1 MKIEVAT
8 EPHSI
13 QHSSLLKVQVSSQLM
28 FCYCLCKLQKPIPQ
42 MPGLLHVRNIT
53 KEELARMD
61 PEERKKPYVC
71 ESKSIYDKYQRKLN

>member
-1 MKIEVAT
+1 
-8 EPHSI
+8 
-13 QHSSLLKVQVSSQLM
+13 
-28 FCYCLCKLQKPIPQ
+28 

-71 ESKSIYDKYQRKLN
+71 ESKSIYDKYQRKLNR